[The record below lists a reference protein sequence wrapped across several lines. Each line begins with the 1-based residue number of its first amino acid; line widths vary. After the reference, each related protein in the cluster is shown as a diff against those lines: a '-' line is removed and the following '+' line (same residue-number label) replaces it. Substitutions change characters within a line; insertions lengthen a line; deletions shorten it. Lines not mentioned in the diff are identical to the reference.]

1 MASSTVMGGRVAL
14 RSMLRQLKL
23 GFSQVFITF
32 SLSMLLL
39 LI

>member
-14 RSMLRQLKL
+14 RLMPRQLKL
-23 GFSQVFITF
+23 GFTQVFNTF